1 MDNLAT
7 IAEQFKPHG
16 RIIDIRRLG
25 NGNINKTFL
34 VTLDSGENNHF
45 VLQSI
50 NTRVFPRPHLI
61 MRNMR
66 TFTDHVNRRLV
77 STPMVAGRRWEV
89 PGILMAK
96 DRQDFLRDSDGSCWR
111 AISYIDNSRSFDT
124 VRDIDHAREVGSAL
138 GMFHSLISDLSPDR
152 LEDTLEGFHIT
163 PHYLQQYKDVISQCS
178 ADNSPENNYCL
189 RFLNERIALA
199 DVLEDA
205 KAQGR
210 LCLRPIHGDPKVNNI
225 MIDNATR
232 QAISIVDLDT
242 VKPGLVHY
250 DIGDCIRSG
259 CNSLGEETEQFD
271 AVFFA
276 TDLCKAILS
285 GYVSIAERFLTGDD
299 YDYMY
304 DAIRLMSFELGMR
317 FFTDYL
323 AGNVYF
329 KAKHQKHNLAR
340 AVVQFKLTKS
350 IESQETLIRTI
361 IQDLR

>member
-25 NGNINKTFL
+25 KGNINNTFL

-50 NTRVFPRPHLI
+50 NTRVFPRPDLI

-66 TFTDHVNRRLV
+66 TFTDHVNRRLIR
-77 STPMVAGRRWEV
+77 TPMVAGRRWEL
-89 PGILMAK
+89 PGILMAN
-96 DRQDFLRDSDGSCWR
+96 DGQDFWRDLDGSCWR
-111 AISYIDNSRSFDT
+111 AISYIENSRSFDT
-124 VRDIDHAREVGSAL
+124 VKEIDHAREVGCAL

-163 PHYLQQYKDVISQCS
+163 PRYLKQYKDVISKCS
-178 ADNSPENNYCL
+178 ADNSNEINYCM
-189 RFLNERIALA
+189 RFVNERAALA

-205 KAQGR
+205 KAKGR
-210 LCLRPIHGDPKVNNI
+210 LCLRPIHGDPKVDNI
-225 MIDNATR
+225 MIDNATGH
-232 QAISIVDLDT
+232 AISIVDLDT

-259 CNSLGEETEQFD
+259 CNPLGEETEQFD
-271 AVFFA
+271 AVFFDP
-276 TDLCKAILS
+276 DLCKAILN
-285 GYVSIAERFLTGDD
+285 GYVSIAKGFLTGND

-329 KAKHQKHNLAR
+329 KAKHQKHNLFR
-340 AVVQFKLTKS
+340 ALVQFRLTES
-350 IESQETLIRTI
+350 IESQETAIRAI

>member
-25 NGNINKTFL
+25 NGNINNTFL

-50 NTRVFPRPHLI
+50 NARVFPRPDLI

-66 TFTDHVNRRLV
+66 AFTDHINHRLV
-77 STPMVAGRRWEV
+77 HTPMIAGRRWEI
-89 PGILMAK
+89 PGILTTK
-96 DRQDFLRDSDGSCWR
+96 DGQDFWQDLDGSCWR
-111 AISYIDNSRSFDT
+111 AISYIENSRSFDT
-124 VRDIDHAREVGSAL
+124 VREIDHAREVGCAL

-163 PHYLQQYKDVISQCS
+163 PRYLQQYKDVISECS
-178 ADNSPENNYCL
+178 ADNSDEINYCM
-189 RFLNERIALA
+189 RFVNKRTALA

-205 KAQGR
+205 KAQGK
-210 LCLRPIHGDPKVNNI
+210 LCLRPIHGDPKVDNI
-225 MIDNATR
+225 MIDNATGH
-232 QAISIVDLDT
+232 AISIVDLDT

-250 DIGDCIRSG
+250 DIGDCMRSG
-259 CNSLGEETEQFD
+259 CNPLGEETEQFD
-271 AVFFA
+271 TVFFDP
-276 TDLCKAILS
+276 DLCKAILR
-285 GYVSIAERFLTGDD
+285 GYVSIANGFLSGND

-329 KAKHQKHNLAR
+329 KAKHQKHNLFR
-340 AVVQFKLTKS
+340 ALVQFRLTES
-350 IESQETLIRTI
+350 IESQETAIRAI